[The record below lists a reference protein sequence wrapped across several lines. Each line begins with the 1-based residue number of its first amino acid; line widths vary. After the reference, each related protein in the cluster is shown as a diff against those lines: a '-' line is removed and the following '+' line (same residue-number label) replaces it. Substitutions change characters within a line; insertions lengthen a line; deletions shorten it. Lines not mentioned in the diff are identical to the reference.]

1 LTGWRQSDAAATY
14 VETAWNSRGI
24 LITLAALHLG
34 SFNIMWR
41 IDRLF
46 ALLLVCAATAA
57 AAGTVGITPPP
68 LSTPV
73 KDTFWG
79 VEVADPYRFLENTAD
94 PAVQQW
100 MREQSDA
107 TRLVLDR
114 IPGRATMLER
124 IRQIDGAAGGSVSQI
139 RRSAA
144 ERWFFLRR
152 EPQDNQYRLYWRRGA
167 DGADSLL
174 VDPEALGKR
183 DGKSLAIMDYA
194 PSPDGRLVAYSLQ
207 AGGSEI
213 GTLHVMDVESG
224 REVVEP
230 LDRIR
235 YASVSWLDDGS
246 GFFYSRLR
254 AGYEKLPPTERFS
267 DRTRHFRALPGGED
281 RRVFSPSLNADLG
294 LPGYASGYVMQVPGR
309 PLAAAIISLGV
320 ERYRMLFIADLDE
333 AVKGTARW
341 RKVVDVGD
349 AVTDLA
355 FFGDWIYLKSAA
367 GAPRFKL
374 LRLPL
379 ADPRMARA
387 ETVLPG
393 GNEVIVSLEAARD
406 AIYVTRRRGAVLELL
421 RLRGGERPEPT
432 VVPMPFE
439 GSISIANADPAL
451 DGVVLSLG
459 GWTRVAKPY
468 LLGADGPA
476 RRVSLARDG
485 AFDAPADVEAR
496 EVLVRSHDGTLVPLS
511 ILSRKGLKLDG
522 TNPTIVYGYGAYG
535 NTEDPFFGPR
545 IYAWL
550 ERGGVFAVAHVR
562 GGGVYGEQWRLAGF
576 KATKPNTWKDAI
588 AAAEWLISNG
598 YTSRQRVGVYGGSA
612 GGILVGRSITERPDL
627 FAAAVSSVGVHD
639 TIRSE
644 TRPNGVAN
652 VPEYGTVKKED
663 EFHALRAMSS
673 YEHVRD
679 GVAYPGVMLVHGV
692 NDIRV
697 DVWQS
702 SKFAAR
708 LAVANSGERPVLLR
722 LDYDAGHGAG
732 GTRRQQQERQ
742 ADVWSF
748 FLWQFGV
755 PEFQPIRPA
764 GNAS

>member
-1 LTGWRQSDAAATY
+1 MESF
-14 VETAWNSRGI
+14 SRMSRI
-24 LITLAALHLG
+24 SRLPAVLLA
-34 SFNIMWR
+34 
-41 IDRLF
+41 
-46 ALLLVCAATAA
+46 CAATAA
-57 AAGTVGITPPP
+57 TAGAAGIAPPPP
-68 LSTPV
+68 LAPPV
-73 KDTFWG
+73 TETFWG
-79 VEVADPYRFLENTAD
+79 VTVADPYRFLENTDD
-94 PAVQQW
+94 PAVRQW
-100 MREQSDA
+100 MRAQADA
-107 TRLVLDR
+107 SRSLLDS
-114 IPGRATMLER
+114 IPGRPALLDR
-124 IRQIDGAAGGSVSQI
+124 IRQIDAAAGGSVSQI
-139 RRSAA
+139 RRTVAD
-144 ERWFFLRR
+144 RWFFLRR
-152 EPQDNQYRLYWRRGA
+152 EPQDNQFRLYWRAGA

-174 VDPEALGKR
+174 VDPEALGTR
-183 DGKSLAIMDYA
+183 DGKSLAIMDFA

-213 GTLHVMDVESG
+213 GTLHVIEVESG
-224 REVVEP
+224 REVVP
-230 LDRIR
+230 PVDRIR

-254 AGYEKLPPTERFS
+254 EGYEKLPPTERFA
-267 DRTRHFRALPGGED
+267 DRSRHFRALPGGED
-281 RRVFSPSLNADLG
+281 RRIFSPLLNADLG

-309 PLAAAIISLGV
+309 PLAAAIVSLGV
-320 ERYRMLFIADLDE
+320 ERYRMLFVADLAE
-333 AVKGTARW
+333 ARKGTARW
-341 RKVVDVGD
+341 RKVIDVGD
-349 AVTDLA
+349 AVADIA
-355 FFGDWIYLKSAA
+355 FSGDWIYLKSAA
-367 GAPRFKL
+367 DAPRFRL

-379 ADPRMARA
+379 ADPRLERA
-387 ETVLPG
+387 ETVLASG
-393 GNEVIVSLEAARD
+393 AEVIVSLESARD
-406 AIYVTRRRGAVLELL
+406 AVYVTRRRGAVLELL
-421 RLRGGERPEPT
+421 RLRGEQRPEAT
-432 VVPMPFE
+432 AVPMPFE
-439 GSISIANADPAL
+439 GSISIASADPAL

-468 LLGADGPA
+468 LLDADGDL
-476 RRVSLARDG
+476 RRLSLVRDG
-485 AFDAPADVEAR
+485 AFDAPGDIEAR
-496 EVLVRSHDGTLVPLS
+496 EVLARSHDGTLVPLS
-511 ILSRKGLKLDG
+511 ILSRKGMKLDG

-545 IYAWL
+545 LYAWL

-562 GGGVYGEQWRLAGF
+562 GGGVYGEQWRLAGH

-588 AAAEWLISNG
+588 AAAEWLIANG
-598 YTSRQRVGVYGGSA
+598 YTSRRHIGIYGGSA

-627 FAAAVSSVGVHD
+627 FAAAVSAVGVHD

-652 VPEYGTVKKED
+652 IPEYGTVKKQD

-708 LAVANSGERPVLLR
+708 LAAARGGERPVLLR

-732 GTRRQQQERQ
+732 GTRRQLQEQQ

-755 PEFQPIRPA
+755 PEFQPVSPS
-764 GNAS
+764 GGAS

>member
-1 LTGWRQSDAAATY
+1 ML
-14 VETAWNSRGI
+14 
-24 LITLAALHLG
+24 LA
-34 SFNIMWR
+34 
-41 IDRLF
+41 
-46 ALLLVCAATAA
+46 CAASGAS
-57 AAGTVGITPPP
+57 AGTAGIAPPP
-68 LSTPV
+68 RLAPPAV
-73 KDTFWG
+73 DTYWG
-79 VEVADPYRFLENTAD
+79 VELADPYRFLENTAD
-94 PAVQQW
+94 PAVAQW
-100 MREQSDA
+100 MRAQSDA
-107 TRLVLDR
+107 TRAALDR
-114 IPGRATMLER
+114 VSGRAALLAR
-124 IRQIDGAAGGSVSQI
+124 IREIDAAAGGSVTQI
-139 RRSAA
+139 RRTAPD
-144 ERWFFLRR
+144 RWFFLRR
-152 EPQDNQYRLYWRRGA
+152 EPQDNQFRLYWRQGA
-167 DGADSLL
+167 DGADALL
-174 VDPEALGKR
+174 VDPEALGSK
-183 DGKSLAIMDYA
+183 DGKSLAIMDFA

-207 AGGSEI
+207 VGGSEI
-213 GTLHVMDVESG
+213 GTLHVIEVDSG
-224 REVVEP
+224 REVMAP
-230 LDRIR
+230 IDRIR

-254 AGYEKLPPTERFS
+254 EGYEKLPPTERFS
-267 DRTRHFRALPGGED
+267 DRSRHFRPLAGGED
-281 RRVFSPSLNADLG
+281 RRVFSPSLNADLK

-309 PLAAAIISLGV
+309 PLAAAVVSLGV
-320 ERYRMLFIADLDE
+320 ERYQLLFVADLAE
-333 AVKGTARW
+333 ALAGKARW
-341 RKVVDVGD
+341 RKVVDLDD
-349 AVTDLA
+349 AVADLA
-355 FFGDWIYLKSAA
+355 FSGDWIYLKSAA
-367 GAPRFKL
+367 EAPRFKVV
-374 LRLPL
+374 RLPL
-379 ADPRMARA
+379 ADPRTARA
-387 ETVLPG
+387 ETVLPAG
-393 GNEVIVSLEAARD
+393 TEVIVSLEAARD
-406 AIYVTRRRGAVLELL
+406 AVYVTRRRGAALELL
-421 RLRGGERPEPT
+421 RLGDVDNARAAA
-432 VVPMPFE
+432 VPMPFE
-439 GSISIANADPAL
+439 GSISIVAADPAL

-468 LLGADGPA
+468 LLGRDGPP
-476 RRVSLARDG
+476 RRLALARDG
-485 AFDAPADVEAR
+485 AFDAPGDVEAR
-496 EVLVRSHDGTLVPLS
+496 EVLVRSHDGVLVPMS

-522 TNPTIVYGYGAYG
+522 SNPTIVYGYGAYG

-576 KATKPNTWKDAI
+576 KASKPNTWKDAI
-588 AAAEWLISNG
+588 AAAEWLIANG
-598 YTSRQRVGVYGGSA
+598 YTSRKRLGIYGGSA

-627 FAAAVSSVGVHD
+627 FAAAVSAVGVHD

-679 GVAYPGVMLVHGV
+679 GVAYPAVMLVHGV

-708 LAVANSGERPVLLR
+708 LAAAGSGERPVLLR

-755 PEFQPIRPA
+755 PQFQPAAPA
-764 GNAS
+764 GSAS